1 MVLSDV
7 VDATLLRGRSPLPPP
22 LGEGLTCGRGHG
34 WLVAV
39 GVAAAGRAD
48 VRRWQRRVVAAA
60 GSSGYWRVWPRWA
73 AARRA
78 VVVVD
83 GGSGGQRRV
92 VAGVLAAG
100 LAVAGVAVAGVAA
113 AGVVVCVVAK
123 LLGLKVW
130 EAPAREVWARMEGMS
145 RRGGVCW
152 QQQRGQ

>member
-1 MVLSDV
+1 M
-7 VDATLLRGRSPLPPP
+7 
-22 LGEGLTCGRGHG
+22 
-34 WLVAV
+34 
-39 GVAAAGRAD
+39 
-48 VRRWQRRVVAAA
+48 VAAA

-152 QQQRGQ
+152 QQQRGQQQ